1 MIGVVLAAG
10 GGMRLRP
17 LTDALPKTL
26 LAVDGDRSILELA
39 LRNLRAV
46 GITNVTIVTGHAA
59 AAIERRL
66 PEMERSYDVA
76 LRTIFNDH
84 YHDWNNAYSLWLA
97 RDALAGGGLLVNGD
111 TVHPAV
117 VERRLLAARG
127 AGPIILALDDQKPLA
142 EEEMKVQLDGD
153 DRLLRINKALDPRA
167 VHGEYIGVTLIE
179 PAAVP
184 RLAEALQATYER
196 DTSLYYEDGYQQYAD
211 WGETVRTAAIGT
223 VDWVEVD
230 NHDDLNRARVLA
242 PQLEGD

>member
-17 LTDALPKTL
+17 LTDDLPKTL
-26 LAVDGDRSILELA
+26 LPVDGDRSILELA
-39 LRNLRAV
+39 LRNLHAV
-46 GITNVTIVTGHAA
+46 GISEVVIVTGHAA
-59 AAIERRL
+59 DAIERRV
-66 PEMERSYDVA
+66 PELEKTYHVS
-76 LRTIFNDH
+76 LRTILNDH

-97 RDALAGGGLLVNGD
+97 RHALADGGLLVNGD
-111 TVHPAV
+111 TVHPAA
-117 VERRLLAARG
+117 VERRLLEARG
-127 AGPIILALDDQKPLA
+127 AAPIVLALDDQKSLA

>member
-17 LTDALPKTL
+17 LTDDLPKTL
-26 LAVDGDRSILELA
+26 LPVDGDRSILELA

-46 GITNVTIVTGHAA
+46 GISEVVIVTGHAA
-59 AAIERRL
+59 DAIERRV
-66 PEMERSYDVA
+66 PELEKTYDVS
-76 LRTIFNDH
+76 LRTLFNDH

-97 RDALAGGGLLVNGD
+97 RNELADGGLLVNGD
-111 TVHPAV
+111 TVHPAA
-117 VERRLLAARG
+117 VERRLLEARG
-127 AGPIILALDDQKPLA
+127 AAPIMLALDDHKSLA
-142 EEEMKVQLDGD
+142 EEEMKVLLDGD
-153 DRLLRINKALDPRA
+153 DKLLRINKALDPGA

-179 PAAVP
+179 SAAVP
-184 RLAEALQATYER
+184 RLAQALQATYER
-196 DTSLYYEDGYQQYAD
+196 DTTLYYEDGYQQYAD
-211 WGETVRTAAIGT
+211 WGETIRTAAIGV

>member
-17 LTDALPKTL
+17 LTDDLPKTL
-26 LAVDGDRSILELA
+26 LPVDGDRSILELA

-46 GITNVTIVTGHAA
+46 GISEVVIVTGHAA
-59 AAIERRL
+59 DAIERRV
-66 PEMERSYDVA
+66 PELEKTYDVS
-76 LRTIFNDH
+76 LRTLFNDH

-97 RDALAGGGLLVNGD
+97 RHELADGGLLVNGD
-111 TVHPAV
+111 TVHPAA
-117 VERRLLAARG
+117 VERRLLEARG
-127 AGPIILALDDQKPLA
+127 AAPIMLALDDHKSLA
-142 EEEMKVQLDGD
+142 EEEMKVLLDGD
-153 DRLLRINKALDPRA
+153 DKLLRINKALDPGA

-179 PAAVP
+179 SAAVP
-184 RLAEALQATYER
+184 RLAQALQATYER
-196 DTSLYYEDGYQQYAD
+196 DTTLYYEDGYQQYAD
-211 WGETVRTAAIGT
+211 WGETIRTAAIGV

>member
-17 LTDALPKTL
+17 LTDDLPKTL
-26 LAVDGDRSILELA
+26 LPVDGDRSILELA

-46 GITNVTIVTGHAA
+46 GISEVVIVTGHAA
-59 AAIERRL
+59 NAIERRV
-66 PEMERSYDVA
+66 PELEKTYDVS
-76 LRTIFNDH
+76 LRTLFNDH

-97 RDALAGGGLLVNGD
+97 RHELADGGLLVNGD
-111 TVHPAV
+111 TVHPAA
-117 VERRLLAARG
+117 VERRLLEARG
-127 AGPIILALDDQKPLA
+127 AAPIMLALDDHKSLA
-142 EEEMKVQLDGD
+142 EEEMKVLLDGD
-153 DRLLRINKALDPRA
+153 DKLLRINKALDPGA

-179 PAAVP
+179 SAAVP
-184 RLAEALQATYER
+184 RLAQALQATYER
-196 DTSLYYEDGYQQYAD
+196 DTTLYYEDGYQQYAD
-211 WGETVRTAAIGT
+211 WGETIRTAAIGV